1 MTVVPSRSGRPLALA
16 PLALSLNGCAV
27 IGDIFKAGVWVGV
40 LAVFVFIALLVWA
53 IRAFAR

>member
-1 MTVVPSRSGRPLALA
+1 MTVVPSRSGRLLALA

-40 LAVFVFIALLVWA
+40 LAVFIVIALLVWA